1 MSWYLESGKDG
12 DIVLSTR
19 IRIKRNFDDVVF
31 IPKASEKDQEEVFKR
46 IKKVLPKLKEK
57 LNVIQLKDLDSIT
70 IKELIE
76 KNLITPE
83 FANYYLIKDFNKKII
98 ERSLNKNINN
108 IDYRYIFINDN
119 EDVCITINHE
129 NHFNIQTFSSGNEIQ
144 SLYDKVQQLNDEI
157 GNNYSLAF
165 DTQYGY
171 LTSSIVDLGTAMK
184 ISAFVHL
191 PALKQT
197 GGINRVLD
205 LVEKLGMNV
214 KKIPYILGES
224 VYQISTRQTL
234 GISEEDLIKNFQ
246 AVISTI
252 VKQERETRKYYA
264 DNSVD
269 FRDKIYRSL
278 GILLYAKK
286 IDQQEGEELIYN
298 IKLGV
303 DLGIIDTIDDSQ
315 IRKFMIYNKAANLQK
330 ALKNTFSE
338 KELQI
343 ERAKFFQQI

>member
-1 MSWYLESGKDG
+1 MSWYLDSGKDS

-57 LNVIQLKDLDSIT
+57 LNIIKIKDLDSIT

-108 IDYRYIFINDN
+108 IDFRYIFINDN

-129 NHFNIQTFSSGNEIQ
+129 NHFNIQAFSSGNEIQ

-286 IDQQEGEELIYN
+286 IDQQEGEELISN

-343 ERAKFFQQI
+343 ERAKYFQQI

>member
-1 MSWYLESGKDG
+1 MSWYLDSGKDS

-46 IKKVLPKLKEK
+46 IKRMLPKLKEK
-57 LNVIQLKDLDSIT
+57 LNTIKIKDLDSIT

-129 NHFNIQTFSSGNEIQ
+129 NHFNIQAFSSGNEIQ

-165 DTQYGY
+165 DEQYGY

-286 IDQQEGEELIYN
+286 IDQQEGEELISN

-315 IRKFMIYNKAANLQK
+315 IRKYMIYNKAANLQK

>member
-1 MSWYLESGKDG
+1 MSWYLESGKDS

-19 IRIKRNFDDVVF
+19 IRIKRNFDDVFF

-57 LNVIQLKDLDSIT
+57 LNIIQLKDLDSIT

-83 FANYYLIKDFNKKII
+83 FANYYLSKDVNKKII
-98 ERSLNKNINN
+98 ERSLNKNINS

-129 NHFNIQTFSSGNEIQ
+129 NHFNIQAFSSGNEIQ

-286 IDQQEGEELIYN
+286 IDQQEGEELISN

-315 IRKFMIYNKAANLQK
+315 IRKYMIYNKAANLQK
-330 ALKNTFSE
+330 ALKNTFTE

>member
-1 MSWYLESGKDG
+1 MSWYLDSGKDS

-46 IKKVLPKLKEK
+46 IKRMLPKLKEK
-57 LNVIQLKDLDSIT
+57 LNTIKIKDLDSIT

-108 IDYRYIFINDN
+108 IDFRYIFINDN

-129 NHFNIQTFSSGNEIQ
+129 NHFNIQAFSSGNEIQ

-286 IDQQEGEELIYN
+286 IDQQEGEELISN

-343 ERAKFFQQI
+343 ERAKYFQQI

>member
-1 MSWYLESGKDG
+1 MSWYLESGKDS

-57 LNVIQLKDLDSIT
+57 LNIIQLKDLDSIT

-119 EDVCITINHE
+119 EDVCITINYE

-286 IDQQEGEELIYN
+286 IDQQEGEELISN

-315 IRKFMIYNKAANLQK
+315 IRKYMIYNKAANLQK

-343 ERAKFFQQI
+343 ERAKYFQQI

>member
-1 MSWYLESGKDG
+1 MSWYLESGKDS

-19 IRIKRNFDDVVF
+19 IRIKRNFDDVFF

-129 NHFNIQTFSSGNEIQ
+129 NHFNIQAFSSGNEIQ

-286 IDQQEGEELIYN
+286 IDQQEGEELISN

-315 IRKFMIYNKAANLQK
+315 IRKYMIYNKAANLQK

-343 ERAKFFQQI
+343 ERAKYFQQI

>member
-1 MSWYLESGKDG
+1 MSWYLESGKDS

-57 LNVIQLKDLDSIT
+57 LNIIQIKDLDSIT

-83 FANYYLIKDFNKKII
+83 FANYYLIKDYNKKII

-286 IDQQEGEELIYN
+286 IDQQEGEELISN

-315 IRKFMIYNKAANLQK
+315 IRKYMIYNKAANLQK
-330 ALKNTFSE
+330 ALKNTFTE

>member
-1 MSWYLESGKDG
+1 MSWYLESGKDS

-57 LNVIQLKDLDSIT
+57 LNIIKIKDLDSIT

-108 IDYRYIFINDN
+108 IDFRYIFINDN

-129 NHFNIQTFSSGNEIQ
+129 NHFNIQAFSSGNEIQ
-144 SLYDKVQQLNDEI
+144 PLYDKVQQLNDEI

-286 IDQQEGEELIYN
+286 IDQQEGEELISN

-343 ERAKFFQQI
+343 ERAKYFQQI

>member
-1 MSWYLESGKDG
+1 MSWYLDSGKDS

-46 IKKVLPKLKEK
+46 IKRMLPKLKEK
-57 LNVIQLKDLDSIT
+57 LNIIQLKDLDSIT

-129 NHFNIQTFSSGNEIQ
+129 NHFNIQAFSSGNEIQ

-165 DTQYGY
+165 DEQYGY

-197 GGINRVLD
+197 GGINKVLD

-286 IDQQEGEELIYN
+286 IDQQEGEELISN

-315 IRKFMIYNKAANLQK
+315 IRKYMIYNKAANLQK

>member
-1 MSWYLESGKDG
+1 MSWYLESGKDS

-129 NHFNIQTFSSGNEIQ
+129 NHFNIQAFSSGNEIQ

-286 IDQQEGEELIYN
+286 IDQQEGEELISN

-315 IRKFMIYNKAANLQK
+315 IRKYMIYNKAANLQK

-343 ERAKFFQQI
+343 ERAKYFQQI

>member
-1 MSWYLESGKDG
+1 MSWYLESGKDS

-57 LNVIQLKDLDSIT
+57 LNIIQLKDLDSIT

-129 NHFNIQTFSSGNEIQ
+129 NHFNIQAFSSGNEIQ

-286 IDQQEGEELIYN
+286 IDQQEGEELISN

-315 IRKFMIYNKAANLQK
+315 IRKYMIYNKAANLQK

-343 ERAKFFQQI
+343 ERAKYFQQI

>member
-1 MSWYLESGKDG
+1 MSWYLESGKDS

-57 LNVIQLKDLDSIT
+57 LNIIQLKDLDSIT

-129 NHFNIQTFSSGNEIQ
+129 NHFNIQAFSSGNEIQ

-286 IDQQEGEELIYN
+286 IDQQEGEELISN

-315 IRKFMIYNKAANLQK
+315 IRKYMIYNKAANLQK

>member
-1 MSWYLESGKDG
+1 MSWYLESGKDS

-57 LNVIQLKDLDSIT
+57 LNIIQLKDLDSIT

-83 FANYYLIKDFNKKII
+83 FANYYFIKDFNKKII

-129 NHFNIQTFSSGNEIQ
+129 NHFNIQAFSSGNEIQ
-144 SLYDKVQQLNDEI
+144 SLYNKLQQLNDEI

-286 IDQQEGEELIYN
+286 IDQQEGEELISN

-315 IRKFMIYNKAANLQK
+315 IRKYMIYNKAANLQK
-330 ALKNTFSE
+330 ALKNTFTE

>member
-1 MSWYLESGKDG
+1 MSWYLESGKDS

-57 LNVIQLKDLDSIT
+57 LNIIKIKDLDSIT

-108 IDYRYIFINDN
+108 IDFRYIFINDN

-129 NHFNIQTFSSGNEIQ
+129 NHFNIQAFSSGNEIQ

-286 IDQQEGEELIYN
+286 IDQQEGEELISN

-343 ERAKFFQQI
+343 ERAKYFQQI

>member
-1 MSWYLESGKDG
+1 MSWYLESGKDS

-57 LNVIQLKDLDSIT
+57 LNIIRLKDLDSIT

-129 NHFNIQTFSSGNEIQ
+129 NHFNIQAFSSGNEIQ

-286 IDQQEGEELIYN
+286 IDQQEGEELISN

-315 IRKFMIYNKAANLQK
+315 IRKYMIYNKAANLQK
-330 ALKNTFSE
+330 ALKNTFTE

>member
-1 MSWYLESGKDG
+1 MSWYLESGKDS

-19 IRIKRNFDDVVF
+19 IRIKRNFDDMVF

-57 LNVIQLKDLDSIT
+57 LNIIQLKDLDSIT

-129 NHFNIQTFSSGNEIQ
+129 NHFNIQAFSSGNEIQ
-144 SLYDKVQQLNDEI
+144 SLYDKLQQLNDEI

-286 IDQQEGEELIYN
+286 IDQQEGEELISN

-315 IRKFMIYNKAANLQK
+315 IRKYMIYNKAANLQK

-343 ERAKFFQQI
+343 ERAKYFQQI

>member
-1 MSWYLESGKDG
+1 MSWYLESGKDS

-57 LNVIQLKDLDSIT
+57 LNIIQLKDLDSIT

-129 NHFNIQTFSSGNEIQ
+129 NHFNIQAFSSGNEIQ

-234 GISEEDLIKNFQ
+234 GISEEDLVKNFQ

-286 IDQQEGEELIYN
+286 IDQQEGEELISN

-315 IRKFMIYNKAANLQK
+315 IRKYMIYNKAANLQK
-330 ALKNTFSE
+330 ALKNTFTE
-338 KELQI
+338 KDLQI

>member
-1 MSWYLESGKDG
+1 MSWYLESGKDS

-19 IRIKRNFDDVVF
+19 IRTKRNFDDVAF

-57 LNVIQLKDLDSIT
+57 LNIIQLKDLDSIT

-129 NHFNIQTFSSGNEIQ
+129 NHFNIQAFSSGNEIQ
-144 SLYDKVQQLNDEI
+144 SLYNKLQQLNDEI

-286 IDQQEGEELIYN
+286 IDQQEGEELISN

-315 IRKFMIYNKAANLQK
+315 IRKYMIYNKAANLQK

-343 ERAKFFQQI
+343 ERAKYFQQI